1 MTYFR
6 VQTTKRSRS
15 GFTLIELLVVIA
27 IIAVLIGL
35 LLPAVQRVRLDT
47 GMRRASSDLS
57 AIRDAAS
64 RYHAQY
70 RIYPSELAP
79 LIAFGLS
86 RQLASGIEDGYR
98 FSILTA
104 TQTMFLAQGAPAAPG
119 KTGLDTCNIH
129 EAGAVR
135 CAPTGP
141 ALIAEKI
148 MFLRIAALA
157 ADALSSLL
165 LHPEAPAATGDEIK
179 GYLARRT
186 TVDEVFQRFDTNR
199 DGVVTFNGM
208 FLGGRDTP
216 GGILGA
222 ELSRFLQAVEQE
234 LALGTGNEHV
244 ISLPGIRRSALPD
257 RYCSEGGE
265 HKDEDARSCP
275 IFPDPEA
282 RGD

>member
-1 MTYFR
+1 MTNLTL
-6 VQTTKRSRS
+6 QSTKRSRS
-15 GFTLIELLVVIA
+15 GFTLIELLVTIA
-27 IIAVLIGL
+27 ILAILIALI
-35 LLPAVQRVRLDT
+35 LPAVQSVRLDA
-47 GMRRASSDLS
+47 GRRRASSDLGE
-57 AIRDAAS
+57 IRDAAS

-70 RIYPSELAP
+70 RVYPSELGP
-79 LIAFGLS
+79 LTAFGLS

-104 TQTMFLAQGAPAAPG
+104 TATTFLAQAAPAAPG
-119 KTGLDTCNIH
+119 KTGLDTCSIR
-129 EAGAVR
+129 ETGAVR

-157 ADALSSLL
+157 AEALSNLL
-165 LHPEAPAATGDEIK
+165 LHPEAPAATEDEIK
-179 GYLARRT
+179 GYLARRS

-199 DGVVTFNGM
+199 DGVVTFNGI
-208 FLGGRDTP
+208 FSGRRDTP
-216 GGILGA
+216 GDTLSA
-222 ELSRFLQAVEQE
+222 ELSRFLQAIEQE

-244 ISLPGIRRSALPD
+244 PSLPGIRRSALPQ

-265 HKDEDARSCP
+265 HEDEDARSCL

-282 RGD
+282 HEH